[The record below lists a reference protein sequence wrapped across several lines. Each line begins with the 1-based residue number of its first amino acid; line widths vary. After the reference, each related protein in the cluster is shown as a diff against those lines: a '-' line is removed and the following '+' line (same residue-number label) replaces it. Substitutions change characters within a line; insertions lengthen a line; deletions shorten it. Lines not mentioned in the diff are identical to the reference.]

1 LSKLTDKFLIFV
13 TNNIKMKNA
22 MKGYGAKEM
31 MSTKAA
37 PKSAKKVTKAAAKEK
52 FMKMINAKKKK

>member
-1 LSKLTDKFLIFV
+1 
-13 TNNIKMKNA
+13 MKNS
-22 MKGYGAKEM
+22 MTGYGAKAA
-31 MSTKAA
+31 TKVS

>member
-1 LSKLTDKFLIFV
+1 
-13 TNNIKMKNA
+13 MKNA